1 MDKASA
7 VRVEVDGFVDDEF
20 SAPLAPESKPPSSRS
35 RWQVFGFSVIA
46 AVVLVLALVALQPS
60 EGETAAGTER
70 GTTTTTTSPP
80 TANADTAALSFV
92 PIVRQS
98 DAPTSPILTPS
109 AVVRDD
115 IGFFGLVWDEEL
127 SLVRSLRGVE
137 WQAVE
142 VELSGAASND
152 VTDWTR
158 HQNLIVIDDGFA
170 VLRTQEDLTEF
181 NAPLRI
187 DRLVSLDGVSWD
199 VDAEFEPIVTD
210 TGRSWGL
217 LHFED
222 SFGITVVDQM
232 ADFEAL
238 LTDVLSDSSGVDPA
252 DVCWIEPVG
261 TNQIRTLPCERGTDG
276 ISFGT
281 DITATDLRDP
291 ESFEVLFACAEVL
304 SETNLLSGS
313 TILRGRES
321 TLKLQS
327 EDFSFDHQVL
337 ADGSIAAL
345 SLGSLF
351 SPDPSACEAFAG
363 DLPMLPEPAIE
374 FIDSGGEALRLVL
387 PAEAVDVD
395 GNDREE
401 WVFPRLRA
409 SDDRI
414 LLVAG
419 TTTWSADVGSGEWTK
434 LADLPEPQTD
444 FVDYDFSSDE
454 QLVGVSDDSIV
465 VADLVG
471 GTVEAFEISEDL
483 GPWAHMLYADKDL
496 FLLDTEDGIV
506 AVDLPHTETG

>member
-1 MDKASA
+1 M
-7 VRVEVDGFVDDEF
+7 
-20 SAPLAPESKPPSSRS
+20 
-35 RWQVFGFSVIA
+35 
-46 AVVLVLALVALQPS
+46 
-60 EGETAAGTER
+60 
-70 GTTTTTTSPP
+70 
-80 TANADTAALSFV
+80 
-92 PIVRQS
+92 
-98 DAPTSPILTPS
+98 
-109 AVVRDD
+109 
-115 IGFFGLVWDEEL
+115 
-127 SLVRSLRGVE
+127 VRSLRGVE

-142 VELSGAASND
+142 LELSDAASND
-152 VTDWTR
+152 VTNWTR

-170 VLRTQEDLTEF
+170 VLRTQEDLTEL
-181 NAPLRI
+181 NAPIRI
-187 DRLVSLDGVSWD
+187 DRLVSSDGVSWD
-199 VDAEFEPIVTD
+199 VDAEFEPIVSD
-210 TGRSWGL
+210 RGDGWNF

-222 SFGITVVDQM
+222 SFGITVVHET
-232 ADFEAL
+232 ADLEAL
-238 LTDVLSDSSGVDPA
+238 LTDVLSESSGVDPA

-261 TNQIRTLPCERGTDG
+261 TNQIRTRPCEREEGG

-281 DITATDLRDP
+281 DITATDLSDP
-291 ESFEVLFACAEVL
+291 GSFDALFACADVL
-304 SETNLLSGS
+304 SQTASVSGLILL
-313 TILRGRES
+313 RERES

-374 FIDSGGEALRLVL
+374 FIDSGGEALRLEL

-395 GNDREE
+395 GNDRQK

-419 TTTWSADVGSGEWTK
+419 TTTWSVDVGSGEWTK

-471 GTVEAFEISEDL
+471 GTVEAFEITEDL

-496 FLLDTEDGIV
+496 FLLDTEDRIV

>member
-35 RWQVFGFSVIA
+35 RWQVFGFGVIA

-60 EGETAAGTER
+60 DGETAAGTER
-70 GTTTTTTSPP
+70 GTTTTTTAP
-80 TANADTAALSFV
+80 TTTTADTAALSFV

-98 DAPTSPILTPS
+98 DEPTSPILIPS
-109 AVVRDD
+109 EVVRDD
-115 IGFFGLVWDEEL
+115 IGFFGLVLDEEL

-142 VELSGAASND
+142 LELSDAASND
-152 VTDWTR
+152 VTNWTR

-170 VLRTQEDLTEF
+170 VLRTQEDLTEL
-181 NAPLRI
+181 NAPIRI
-187 DRLVSLDGVSWD
+187 DRLVSSDGVSWD
-199 VDAEFEPIVTD
+199 VDAEFEPIVSD
-210 TGRSWGL
+210 RGDGWNF

-222 SFGITVVDQM
+222 SFGITVVHETVDL
-232 ADFEAL
+232 EAL
-238 LTDVLSDSSGVDPA
+238 LTDVLSESSGVDPA

-261 TNQIRTLPCERGTDG
+261 TNQIRTRPCEREEGV

-281 DITATDLRDP
+281 DITATDLSDP
-291 ESFEVLFACAEVL
+291 GSFDALFACADVL
-304 SETNLLSGS
+304 SQTASVSGLILL
-313 TILRGRES
+313 RERES

-374 FIDSGGEALRLVL
+374 FIDSGGEALRLEL

-395 GNDREE
+395 GNDRQK

-419 TTTWSADVGSGEWTK
+419 TTTWSVDVGSGEWTK

-471 GTVEAFEISEDL
+471 GTVEAFEITEDL